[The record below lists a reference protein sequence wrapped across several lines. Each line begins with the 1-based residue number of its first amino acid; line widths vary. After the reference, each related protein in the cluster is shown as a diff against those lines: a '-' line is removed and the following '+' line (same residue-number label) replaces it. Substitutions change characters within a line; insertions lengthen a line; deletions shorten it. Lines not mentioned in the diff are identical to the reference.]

1 MSKNNAL
8 PVNTTNLVKYL
19 EHSFSSSLTFLGEM
33 MQNSRRAKA
42 SYVGFTVTENGD
54 DTCNLTVT
62 DDGVGVTKDSLLFTV
77 AESGWGNCEET
88 KDVVESEDPFGM
100 GFLSVLFACKHV
112 SICSKGFFI
121 RGSTADI
128 LYKNTFE
135 HGDASS
141 VEAGTE
147 IRMLVVKATHKQIAG
162 RIQYLAKGFPI
173 EVKLNGSDVPRPYA
187 DLSYAFDEPF
197 GQMIVVDKRYPNSAS
212 ISLFLQGLPV
222 KASTHLSGVYS
233 SPDVVVHLNSKLFK
247 ARVPDREQLYDGE
260 ACINLVKAA
269 YEERHFAYY
278 QDFAK
283 SSPYEFASY
292 FKSLRY
298 QGSRYIQLF
307 NNINYLPKH
316 VLVAPNRDLPCIS
329 LGDFDGDPW
338 VDEANYPVAR
348 EDIMNGN
355 YLLFD
360 LQDDSDMEHNG
371 AVLETWI
378 HLTQDEGAHDCLI
391 YRGGLASGHWINDLP
406 INRRIAYNDLSTGV
420 SAGEFKEASFSS
432 KWVDFTVRFC
442 KFYEISVTYAGDV
455 PEGQEAPKFEPIIVE
470 DTPLWDG
477 SYVYVPSGC
486 TAYEA
491 TNVLRQLSNFYD
503 SDMGDSDYDALED
516 VSSAFVSFVN
526 NNRSDNAVDV
536 LNSLTSDV
544 DFSSVPLLKGK
555 KFVLNID
562 ERGNRSFSLF
572 GEG

>member
-42 SYVGFTVTENGD
+42 TYVSFTVTENEDGM
-54 DTCNLTVT
+54 CHLTIT

-77 AESGWGNCEET
+77 AESGWGNCEQT

-100 GFLSVLFACKHV
+100 GFLSVLFACNHV
-112 SICSKGFFI
+112 QITSKDFFI
-121 RGSTADI
+121 SGDTADI
-128 LYKNTFE
+128 LYQNKFS
-135 HGDASS
+135 HGDCTD
-141 VEAGTE
+141 VESGTE
-147 IRMLVVKATHKQIAG
+147 IRMLSVRPTNKQISE

-173 EVKLNGSDVPRPYA
+173 EVKLNGATLPRPYA
-187 DLSYAFDEPF
+187 DLADAFDETF
-197 GQMIVVDKRYPNSAS
+197 GKMIVVNKRYLNTAS
-212 ISLFLQGLPV
+212 INLFLQGLPV
-222 KASTHLSGVYS
+222 KASSYLSGVAS
-233 SPDVVVHLNSKLFK
+233 DPDVVVHLNSKLFK
-247 ARVPDREQLYDGE
+247 ARVPDREHLYDGE

-278 QDFAK
+278 QEFSK
-283 SSPYEFASY
+283 TSPYKFASY
-292 FKSLRY
+292 FKALKY
-298 QGSRYIQLF
+298 QGSRYIELF
-307 NNINYLPKH
+307 NTVMYLPKH
-316 VLVAPNRDLPCIS
+316 VLVAPKRGLPCMS

-338 VDEANYPVAR
+338 VDEVNYPVSR

-360 LQDDSDMEHNG
+360 LQDEPDMEHNG

-544 DFSSVPLLKGK
+544 DFGSVPLLKGK